1 MITGEDYRDIFHS
14 EAYENQEELN
24 RLFVVLEKD
33 YSSKKS
39 IDSIFRVTRSLKGI
53 AVGMGFKPI
62 GALAL
67 GLEDVFAQIRLGN
80 LVLEV
85 GVFSELQQGL
95 NVLSALIDGLKTG
108 EKVKYLGVKT
118 KLNAIIL
125 KLNEEKKADSKIVNS
140 H

>member
-1 MITGEDYRDIFHS
+1 MITREDYRDIFHS

-24 RLFVVLEKD
+24 RLFVILEKD